1 MRKFYMFLMSMLLF
15 SFVASAQTTIVV
27 HLDSKD
33 RAYVEINGSEVPNLV
48 DGDNT
53 IEVPQ
58 YTSIY
63 IKSRSG
69 AFLTKVVKKSTGTEE
84 TIYNMSQC
92 SVYPNASDTWT
103 VTSVPASELR
113 TEKCQVKVD
122 NAEKVQVMLSN
133 TYSIVKL
140 TSGEFVDV
148 PYVPG
153 VENQLMISPANYGE
167 VLNKVIK
174 NGAEVQPSSGSSYY
188 VSVADGDQV
197 EIVSAFED
205 KDCNIDF
212 VYVGEDI
219 EGIVKSVTVN
229 NETVTNFNDENFT
242 VKAGKTMY
250 ISFDAQTYKLEGLK
264 INDQSVSAY
273 TSYQFVVRDD
283 TKIEITAHRY
293 GELTAKLTVDNAA
306 NITVAKGYSYSTDY
320 ITIADGEN
328 EIKVSEVAP
337 QIYIKAVSGANI
349 KKVVAGGAEVYQ
361 DYGGGYSVTITDGM
375 EISVETSALERN
387 ATLNVYMGV
396 DPKTLNYFS
405 MTRADRSEVTLVK
418 GWNEVKFGEDLSID
432 NPFSWSW
439 YDNNV
444 TTQFGVVKLN
454 DEVLA
459 PLYDNSVSYSA
470 SFKDG
475 DKLVICPS
483 SDVDSSSIR
492 ANAAGVEEMPEFV
505 FTITGQKIK
514 ADNLP
519 AGIYIINGQKV
530 VIR

>member
-48 DGDNT
+48 AGDNT

-103 VTSVPASELR
+103 VTSAPASELR

-167 VLNKVIK
+167 VLNKVLL
-174 NGAEVQPSSGSSYY
+174 NGKEVQASGTSYY
-188 VSVADGDQV
+188 VNINNGDQV
-197 EIVSAFED
+197 EVVSEFED
-205 KDCNIDF
+205 KDCNVDF
-212 VYVGEDI
+212 IYVGKDI
-219 EGIVKSVTVN
+219 TGIVKSVTVN
-229 NETVTNFNDENFT
+229 NEPVTNFNDEDFT
-242 VKAGKTMY
+242 VKAGKTMN
-250 ISFDAQTYKLEGLK
+250 ITFDAQTYKLETLK
-264 INDQSVSAY
+264 INDGNVYAS
-273 TSYQFVVRDD
+273 TSCQFVVKDD
-283 TKIEITAHRY
+283 TKIEITARRY
-293 GELTAKLTVDNAA
+293 AEFTATLTVDKAA
-306 NITVAKGYSYSTDY
+306 NIEVRKGYSYSTDF
-320 ITIADGEN
+320 ISIVDGEN

-337 QIYIKAVSGANI
+337 QIYISAVSGANI
-349 KKVVAGGAEVYQ
+349 KKVVAGGAEVYS
-361 DYGGGYSVTITDGM
+361 DHSGGYSINVTNGM
-375 EISVETSALERN
+375 EISVESSAMERN
-387 ATLNVYMGV
+387 ATLNVYLGIN
-396 DPKTLNYFS
+396 PTEITYFS
-405 MTRADRSEVTLVK
+405 MTRADRSTVDLVK

-439 YDNNV
+439 YDNNYQ
-444 TTQFGVVKLN
+444 TQFGVVTLN
-454 DEVLA
+454 GETLA
-459 PLYDNSVSYSA
+459 PQYSNSVSYSA

-475 DKLVICPS
+475 DRLVICPS
-483 SDVDSSSIR
+483 SETDFSGI
-492 ANAAGVEEMPEFV
+492 NAVTIDEAAMPEFV
-505 FTITGQKIK
+505 FTITGQKVK
-514 ADNLP
+514 SDNLP
-519 AGIYIINGQKV
+519 AGIYIVNGKKV

>member
-1 MRKFYMFLMSMLLF
+1 MKKFYMFLMSMMLF
-15 SFVASAQTTIVV
+15 SFAASAQTTVV
-27 HLDSKD
+27 VNLDSKD
-33 RAYVEINGSEVPNLV
+33 RVYVEINGVEVENLK

-58 YTSIY
+58 YTSFY
-63 IKSRSG
+63 IKSREGS
-69 AFLTKVVKKSTGTEE
+69 FLTKVVKKSDGSEG

-92 SVYPNASDTWT
+92 SVYPNEADTWT
-103 VTSVPASELR
+103 VTSAPASELR

-174 NGAEVQPSSGSSYY
+174 NGEEVLPSSGSSYY

-205 KDCNIDF
+205 KDCNVDF
-212 VYVGEDI
+212 IYVGEDI
-219 EGIVKSVTVN
+219 TGIVNSVSVN
-229 NETVTNFNDENFT
+229 NETVTNFNDEDFT

-250 ISFDAQTYKLEGLK
+250 ITFDAQTYKLDALK
-264 INDQSVSAY
+264 INDESVYAS
-273 TSYQFVVRDD
+273 TSYQFVVKDD

-293 GELTAKLTVDNAA
+293 AELTAKLTVDNAA

-328 EIKVSEVAP
+328 EIKVSEAAP
-337 QIYIKAVSGANI
+337 QIYIMAVSGANI
-349 KKVVAGGAEVYQ
+349 KKVVAGGSEVYQ
-361 DYGGGYSVTITDGM
+361 DYGGGYSITVTEGM
-375 EISVETSALERN
+375 EINVESSALERN
-387 ATLNVYMGV
+387 ATLNVYVSV
-396 DPKTLNYFS
+396 DPKSLAYFS
-405 MTRADRSEVTLVK
+405 MTRADRSQVELVK
-418 GWNEVKFGEDLSID
+418 GWNEIKFGEDLSID

-439 YDNNV
+439 YDSNQS
-444 TTQFGVVKLN
+444 TQFGVVKLN
-454 DEVLA
+454 DVVLT
-459 PLYDNSVSYSA
+459 PLYANSVSYSA

-492 ANAAGVEEMPEFV
+492 AIAADGEEMPEFV
-505 FTITGQKIK
+505 FTITGQKVK
-514 ADNLP
+514 SDNLP
-519 AGIYIINGQKV
+519 AGIYIVNGKKV

>member
-1 MRKFYMFLMSMLLF
+1 MKKFYMFLMSMMLF
-15 SFVASAQTTIVV
+15 SFAASAQTTVV
-27 HLDSKD
+27 VNLDSKD
-33 RAYVEINGSEVPNLV
+33 RVYVEINGSEVPNLV
-48 DGDNT
+48 NGDNT

-58 YTSIY
+58 YTSFY
-63 IKSRSG
+63 IKSREGS
-69 AFLTKVVKKSTGTEE
+69 FLTKVVKKSDGSEG

-92 SVYPNASDTWT
+92 SVYPNQADTWT

-167 VLNKVIK
+167 VLNKVLL
-174 NGAEVQPSSGSSYY
+174 NGKEVQASGTSYY
-188 VSVADGDQV
+188 VNINNGDKV

-205 KDCNIDF
+205 KDCNVDF
-212 VYVGEDI
+212 IYVGKDI
-219 EGIVKSVTVN
+219 TGIVKSVTVN
-229 NETVTNFNDENFT
+229 NEPVTNFNDEDFT

-250 ISFDAQTYKLEGLK
+250 ITFDAQTYKLDALK
-264 INDQSVSAY
+264 INDGEVSAS
-273 TSYQFVVRDD
+273 TSYQFVVKDD

-293 GELTAKLTVDNAA
+293 AEFTATLTVDKAA
-306 NITVAKGYSYSTDY
+306 NIEVRRGYSYSTDF
-320 ITIADGEN
+320 ISIVDGEN

-337 QIYIKAVSGANI
+337 QIYISAVSGANI
-349 KKVVAGGAEVYQ
+349 KKVVAGDNEVKS
-361 DYGGGYSVTITDGM
+361 DYDGGYLINVTNGM
-375 EISVETSALERN
+375 KISVESSAMERN
-387 ATLNVYMGV
+387 ATLNVYLGINPT
-396 DPKTLNYFS
+396 DITYFS
-405 MTRADRSEVTLVK
+405 MTRADRSTVDLVK

-439 YDNNV
+439 HDNNYQ
-444 TTQFGVVKLN
+444 TQFGVVTLN
-454 DEVLA
+454 GKTLA
-459 PLYDNSVSYSA
+459 PQYSNSVSYSA

-475 DKLVICPS
+475 DRLVICPS
-483 SDVDSSSIR
+483 SETDFSGI
-492 ANAAGVEEMPEFV
+492 NAVTIDEAAMPEFV
-505 FTITGQKIK
+505 FTITGQKVK
-514 ADNLP
+514 SDNLP
-519 AGIYIINGQKV
+519 AGIYIVNGKKV

>member
-1 MRKFYMFLMSMLLF
+1 MKKFYMFLMSMMLF
-15 SFVASAQTTIVV
+15 SFAASAQTTVV
-27 HLDSKD
+27 VNLDSKD
-33 RAYVEINGSEVPNLV
+33 RAYVEINGVEVENLKN
-48 DGDNT
+48 GDNT

-58 YTSIY
+58 YTNFY
-63 IKSRSG
+63 IKSREGS
-69 AFLTKVVKKSTGTEE
+69 FLTKVVKKSDGSEG

-92 SVYPNASDTWT
+92 SVYPNQADTWT

-167 VLNKVIK
+167 VLNKVLL
-174 NGAEVQPSSGSSYY
+174 NGKEVQASGTSYY
-188 VSVADGDQV
+188 VNINNGDKV

-205 KDCNIDF
+205 KDCNVDF
-212 VYVGEDI
+212 IYVGKDI
-219 EGIVKSVTVN
+219 TGIVKSVTVN
-229 NETVTNFNDENFT
+229 NEPVTNFNDEDFT

-250 ISFDAQTYKLEGLK
+250 ITFDAQTYKLDALK
-264 INDQSVSAY
+264 INDGEVSAS
-273 TSYQFVVRDD
+273 TSYQFVVKDD

-293 GELTAKLTVDNAA
+293 AEFKATLTVDKAA
-306 NITVAKGYSYSTDY
+306 NIEVRRGESYSTDF
-320 ITIADGEN
+320 ISIVDGEN

-337 QIYIKAVSGANI
+337 QIYISAVSGANI
-349 KKVVAGGAEVYQ
+349 KKVVAGGNEVKS
-361 DYGGGYSVTITDGM
+361 DYEGGYLINVTNGM
-375 EISVETSALERN
+375 KISVESSAMERN
-387 ATLNVYMGV
+387 ATLNVYLGINPT
-396 DPKTLNYFS
+396 DITYFS
-405 MTRADRSEVTLVK
+405 MTRADRSTVDLVK

-439 YDNNV
+439 YDNNYQ
-444 TTQFGVVKLN
+444 TQFGVVTLN
-454 DEVLA
+454 GETLA
-459 PLYDNSVSYSA
+459 PQYSNSVSYSA

-475 DKLVICPS
+475 DRLVICPS
-483 SDVDSSSIR
+483 SETDFSGI
-492 ANAAGVEEMPEFV
+492 NAVTIDEAAMPEFV
-505 FTITGQKIK
+505 FTITGQKVK
-514 ADNLP
+514 SDNLP
-519 AGIYIINGQKV
+519 AGIYIVNGKKV